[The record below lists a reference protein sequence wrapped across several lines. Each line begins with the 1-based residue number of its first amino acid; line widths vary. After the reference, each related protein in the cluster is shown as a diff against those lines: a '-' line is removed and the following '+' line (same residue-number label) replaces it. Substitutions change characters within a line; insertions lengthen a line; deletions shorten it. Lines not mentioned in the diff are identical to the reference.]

1 MENAIGLMFRL
12 PFSMLAFC
20 VEMLAQTLR
29 GMQHLADESLQATT
43 GAPPR
48 EIIVTPGVEGEGAA
62 NEGKEN
68 IMPDKDLSN
77 DKVKLVQY
85 SIVSIQRGL
94 ERTLWEAEKI
104 VSDNMTG
111 EAFATWMIAEYIQA
125 EEEWEKYPER
135 YPHRHPGWKRVE
147 HESKKYLRVYYS
159 VLDQWER
166 EDLHYEEKQLVV
178 LQGIENAIRECCE
191 KREHA

>member
-1 MENAIGLMFRL
+1 MTALALFRL
-12 PFSMLAFC
+12 PFSMLVLC
-20 VEMLAQTLR
+20 VEMLAQTMR
-29 GMQHLADESLQATT
+29 GMQQMADESFEALT

-48 EIIVTPGVEGEGAA
+48 ETVFTPGVRGEGAA

-94 ERTLWEAEKI
+94 EHTLKEAEKI

-111 EAFATWMIAEYIQA
+111 EAFATWMIAEFIQEHPDRVRH
-125 EEEWEKYPER
+125 EE
-135 YPHRHPGWKRVE
+135 
-147 HESKKYLRVYYS
+147 KKYLRVYYS
-159 VLDQWER
+159 VLDQWEQ
-166 EDLHYEEKQLVV
+166 EKLHYEEKQLVI
-178 LQGIENAIRECCE
+178 LAGIEQAIRHCCE
-191 KREHA
+191 HREEAGA